1 MERLLK
7 VATPAVAFTGVVPLR
22 VPLEGLVPMA
32 MPIKAVLF
40 ATNLSPE
47 SRTLT
52 VTAGLIEA
60 PAALFVGCCKKAKW
74 FAAPN
79 TTNVPVPGEGALPVH
94 PPPPSAPFTLKVE
107 VPTGVVAAFVLIASV
122 AVCGVL
128 PLFPVTTTVLLAPPF
143 QVAAAPVG
151 RPLTLKVTEQ
161 LLLFPPNVTVTR

>member
-32 MPIKAVLF
+32 MPIEAVLF
-40 ATNLSPE
+40 ATNLLPE

-60 PAALFVGCCKKAKW
+60 PAAVFVGCCKKANL

-79 TTNVPVPGEGALPVH
+79 TTNVPVPELAPPVH
-94 PPPPSAPFTLKVE
+94 PPPAAALTGKVE
-107 VPTGVVAAFVLIASV
+107 VPGGGVPGLLTARVAGF
-122 AVCGVL
+122 
-128 PLFPVTTTVLLAPPF
+128 
-143 QVAAAPVG
+143 
-151 RPLTLKVTEQ
+151 
-161 LLLFPPNVTVTR
+161 